1 VVALSD
7 GETGYACEPA
17 PGGGAGGLAIVARPL
32 TPHEAR
38 EWVRI
43 ANAHQGKC
51 APMHTRTT
59 KANGTGR
66 GWGTE
71 TNLRRRAVDL
81 GPVALMV
88 GVVPL
93 RGLRRTATGAL
104 VRVRVRPGAHACSRS

>member
-43 ANAHQGKC
+43 ANAHQGRC

-59 KANGTGR
+59 KLMAPGVGGAQRPTCGGGR
-66 GWGTE
+66 WT
-71 TNLRRRAVDL
+71 LA
-81 GPVALMV
+81 P
-88 GVVPL
+88 
-93 RGLRRTATGAL
+93 
-104 VRVRVRPGAHACSRS
+104 SR